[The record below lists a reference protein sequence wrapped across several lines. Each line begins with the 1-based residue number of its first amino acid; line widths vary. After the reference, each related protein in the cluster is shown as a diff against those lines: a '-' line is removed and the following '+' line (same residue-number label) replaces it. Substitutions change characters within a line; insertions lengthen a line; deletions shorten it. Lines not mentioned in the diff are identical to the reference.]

1 MTALEVA
8 MTAPETLAAFHMEGN
23 LHLVNFGNRLTIP
36 EVTEEQQER
45 VSDYFAELTE
55 RHPEHRV
62 IIRQR
67 ERSVQMAAST
77 ADRMWPLMNEI
88 DLFGGATGLEPEGGA
103 FQDRQV
109 EEILAR
115 LDGMFHIPGGSIE
128 DIERD
133 AMIPFF
139 RAMLLLERGTLTP
152 EQTEKVVSYLEKL
165 REEFPDGEE
174 FLDDKRYVIENLM
187 PGKVAPKTAGKDA
200 EGREFSLGEYRGNI
214 VVLIFSGQWCGPCRG
229 EYPYQRAM
237 LELFKDRGDPVVL
250 LGVNSDAVLD
260 TIRAVKKRERLGYR
274 TWWDGHVEDANTEG
288 PIASDWRVLAWPT
301 IYILDDLG
309 VIRFVGKR
317 RGDIVPAVDDLLSEK
332 RARDSKA
339 ASEAEDSEEAKEE
352 GEEAQEGGRLG
363 PVRRASH

>member
-1 MTALEVA
+1 MKPALAITGIALPSLVIGALVSDAVRWPDLFGKDGEGDIHIELPAAVTKDWLPPLSDFDNGGEPLDDALFDQLMTALEVA

-187 PGKVAPKTAGKDA
+187 PGKVAPKTAGKDT

-229 EYPYQRAM
+229 SIPTSA
-237 LELFKDRGDPVVL
+237 PCW
-250 LGVNSDAVLD
+250 SSS
-260 TIRAVKKRERLGYR
+260 R
-274 TWWDGHVEDANTEG
+274 TGATPWCSWA
-288 PIASDWRVLAWPT
+288 
-301 IYILDDLG
+301 
-309 VIRFVGKR
+309 
-317 RGDIVPAVDDLLSEK
+317 
-332 RARDSKA
+332 
-339 ASEAEDSEEAKEE
+339 
-352 GEEAQEGGRLG
+352 
-363 PVRRASH
+363 